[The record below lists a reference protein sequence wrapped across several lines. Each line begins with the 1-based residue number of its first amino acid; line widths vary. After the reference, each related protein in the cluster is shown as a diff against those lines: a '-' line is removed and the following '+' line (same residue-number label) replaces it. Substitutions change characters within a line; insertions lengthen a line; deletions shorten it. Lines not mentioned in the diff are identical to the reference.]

1 MPASTV
7 LLLSVDH
14 AAGEPISTALSGVG
28 YTVTVVTDPDDALRR
43 AVDNQLVILDVVT
56 GDRSAADV
64 CREIR
69 DTPALA
75 RIPVLCVAQN
85 DLVEERIKFLEAGA
99 DDVMVRPFDAREL
112 EARVEALLLRFQRS
126 KDLSPVASGDTLI
139 VAPRTRRT
147 VAVFSPKGGVGTT
160 TIATNIA
167 MVQAR
172 AKPDRVAIIDLHL
185 QFGQVATHLNLEVKQ
200 SLAELVRDDAA
211 LREPELLRTY
221 AMRHDSGLHVLA
233 APPTP
238 ELANLV
244 EARHVE
250 ALLTTILGSYD
261 AIVVD
266 AGSVIDERTMAV
278 FDKADTIVLPV
289 YPEIPALKAVRSL
302 LDYLNESG
310 SSASKTTFVLNNTFA
325 REILRL
331 RDVESALGMKIGAEL
346 AYDPFV
352 YL

>member
-1 MPASTV
+1 
-7 LLLSVDH
+7 
-14 AAGEPISTALSGVG
+14 
-28 YTVTVVTDPDDALRR
+28 
-43 AVDNQLVILDVVT
+43 
-56 GDRSAADV
+56 
-64 CREIR
+64 
-69 DTPALA
+69 
-75 RIPVLCVAQN
+75 
-85 DLVEERIKFLEAGA
+85 
-99 DDVMVRPFDAREL
+99 
-112 EARVEALLLRFQRS
+112 
-126 KDLSPVASGDTLI
+126 
-139 VAPRTRRT
+139 
-147 VAVFSPKGGVGTT
+147 
-160 TIATNIA
+160 
-167 MVQAR
+167 
-172 AKPDRVAIIDLHL
+172 
-185 QFGQVATHLNLEVKQ
+185 
-200 SLAELVRDDAA
+200 
-211 LREPELLRTY
+211 
-221 AMRHDSGLHVLA
+221 MRHDSGLHVLA

-352 YL
+352 YLKAVNEGVPVVDGAPRSSAAERLTTLSETAFGGLAAALSEIIATPRRKPRKLGGLLRRS